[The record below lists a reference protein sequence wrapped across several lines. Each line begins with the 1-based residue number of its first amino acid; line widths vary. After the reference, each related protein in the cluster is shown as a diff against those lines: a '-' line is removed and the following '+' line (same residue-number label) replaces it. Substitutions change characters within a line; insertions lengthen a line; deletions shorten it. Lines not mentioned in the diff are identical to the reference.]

1 MELGSK
7 ISICRQNMNMTQ
19 EELAVKLGVTPQ
31 AISMYERNVR
41 MPDVTLLS
49 QLCKILNV
57 SADYLL
63 DLDENKT
70 ISHSNVSYQ
79 EELMNNLRNCIEPFE
94 LLIGKELALLFVDE
108 TFEDEIANV
117 RLKLSKEG
125 IIMPIVRIR
134 DDSLMKDK
142 QFMILSYQ
150 NVLYNEIC
158 DSVSLEYIL
167 QKLEHTVRNK
177 YEEIITP
184 DIVKNMVDN
193 LKEKYPALIEN
204 VIPEKI
210 SYGMLTL
217 VLKSIMVRGNG
228 IMYLPKVLE
237 CMQYCFIENPDSN
250 IHDMIDAV
258 IKRIEKEDNYWVYM
272 AKNNLL

>member
-49 QLCKILNV
+49 QLCKMLGV

-63 DLDENKT
+63 GINENKSLSCGN
-70 ISHSNVSYQ
+70 ISYQ
-79 EELMNNLRNCIEPFE
+79 EELMCNLRNCIEPFE
-94 LLIGKELALLFVDE
+94 MLIGKELALLFVDG
-108 TFEDEIANV
+108 TFEEQIANI

-150 NVLYNEIC
+150 NVLHNEIC
-158 DSVSLEYIL
+158 DDVSLEDIM
-167 QKLEHTVRNK
+167 QRLEHTVRNK
-177 YEEIITP
+177 YAEIITP
-184 DIVKNMVDN
+184 DIAKNMVDN

-204 VIPEKI
+204 IIPEKI
-210 SYGMLTL
+210 SYGILTL

-237 CMQYCFIENPDSN
+237 CMQYCFIENPN
-250 IHDMIDAV
+250 ANVQDMIEAV
-258 IKRIEKEDNYWVYM
+258 TKGIEKEDNYWVYM

>member
-49 QLCKILNV
+49 RLCKILGV
-57 SADYLL
+57 SSDYLL
-63 DLDENKT
+63 GLNEK
-70 ISHSNVSYQ
+70 ISLSCGNVSYQ
-79 EELMNNLRNCIEPFE
+79 EELMSNLRNCIEPFE
-94 LLIGKELALLFVDE
+94 MLIGKELALLFIDG
-108 TFEDEIANV
+108 TFEKHIANL

-167 QKLEHTVRNK
+167 QKLEHTVRSK
-177 YEEIITP
+177 YAEIITP
-184 DIVKNMVDN
+184 DIAKNMVDN

-217 VLKSIMVRGNG
+217 VLKSVMARGNG

-237 CMQYCFIENPDSN
+237 CMQYCFIENPN
-250 IHDMIDAV
+250 ANVQEMIETV
-258 IKRIEKEDNYWVYM
+258 IKGIEKDNNYWVYM

>member
-49 QLCKILNV
+49 RLCKILGV

-63 DLDENKT
+63 GLNENKSLYCGN
-70 ISHSNVSYQ
+70 ISYQ
-79 EELMNNLRNCIEPFE
+79 EELMSNLRNCIEPFE
-94 LLIGKELALLFVDE
+94 LLIGKELALLFIDG
-108 TFEDEIANV
+108 TFEKHIANL

-134 DDSLMKDK
+134 DDSLMKDE

-158 DSVSLEYIL
+158 DGVSLEDIM
-167 QKLEHTVRNK
+167 QRLEHTVRSK
-177 YEEIITP
+177 YAEIITP
-184 DIVKNMVDN
+184 DIAKNMVDN

-217 VLKSIMVRGNG
+217 VLKSVMSRGNG

-237 CMQYCFIENPDSN
+237 CMQYCFIENPN
-250 IHDMIDAV
+250 ANVQEMIETV
-258 IKRIEKEDNYWVYM
+258 IKGIEKEDNYWVYM
-272 AKNNLL
+272 AKNNQL